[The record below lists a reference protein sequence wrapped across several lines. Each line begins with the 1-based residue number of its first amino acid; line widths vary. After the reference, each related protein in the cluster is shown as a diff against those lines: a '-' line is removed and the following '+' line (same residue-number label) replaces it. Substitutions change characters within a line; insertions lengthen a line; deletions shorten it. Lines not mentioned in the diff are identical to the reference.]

1 MNSPTLSLRR
11 EINFPMDDTFLRIKE
26 LDMKDSQALIAEY
39 KEWLEVDK
47 VEGKHPQVL
56 YITC

>member
-11 EINFPMDDTFLRIKE
+11 EIDFPMDDTFLRIKV
-26 LDMKDSQALIAEY
+26 LDKKDSQALSEEY

-47 VEGKHPQVL
+47 ADGKHPQVL